1 MGWLYEWC
9 HRVFSRFFW
18 SKVIL
23 ANANKNI
30 FATFCFVEWKLDCYF
45 REGVACNGAKIKLLR
60 SIQMI
65 HLTDLFVD
73 LFTLTPSVDLQG
85 PWLLSILPILSR
97 NPEAANKYIL
107 ELNNR
112 NTRKM
117 CESYYNKDTRMNP
130 Q

>member
-1 MGWLYEWC
+1 
-9 HRVFSRFFW
+9 
-18 SKVIL
+18 
-23 ANANKNI
+23 
-30 FATFCFVEWKLDCYF
+30 
-45 REGVACNGAKIKLLR
+45 
-60 SIQMI
+60 MI

-97 NPEAANKYIL
+97 NPEAPNKYIL

-130 Q
+130 QWMLDYEQNKISTFF